1 MSRGKKM
8 IIALFVIIDLIVFAG
23 VFYGVRMTN
32 DASDMVASIH
42 EKIDR
47 KSTKKH
53 TASIDDAE
61 PFSVLLLGVDTGDL
75 GRTEQ
80 GRSDTMMVV
89 TINPEKKQSTVVS
102 LERDLL
108 TEIVGNGTSEKLNH
122 AYAYGGVEM
131 TMDTIETLLDTPLD
145 HYVTI
150 NMKGLRDL
158 IDAVGGIEV
167 DNKIPF
173 ELDGVVLDKGK
184 QTLDGDKGLAY
195 ARMRH
200 EDPDGDIGRQR
211 RQREVVQKI
220 IKKILSVDGV
230 GNYKKLLK
238 AVEKNMKTDLDW
250 DDMLDIAESY
260 RPALTNVKN
269 YQLQGQN
276 QMIDGISYQILS
288 TKDLL
293 KTQNL
298 LKRQL
303 NLETS
308 ETLPNLKDPEQAVNF
323 IINSDYPQAE
333 DGTPSSGDTQY
344 SDGTSSTGEYYNGNV
359 DPNSGNGQAEQ
370 PADPY
375 GNTVGDANQ
384 QGYAAQ
390 NGNGYAEDQGVYQP
404 VY

>member
-8 IIALFVIIDLIVFAG
+8 IIALFVIIDLVVFGA
-23 VFYGVRMTN
+23 VFYGVRISQ
-32 DASDMVASIH
+32 DASQMVANIH
-42 EKIDR
+42 EKVNR
-47 KSTKKH
+47 NGAKKH
-53 TASIDDAE
+53 TAVIDNAE

-80 GRSDTMMVV
+80 GRSDTMMMV

-108 TEIVGNGTSEKLNH
+108 TEIIGNGTSEKLNH

-131 TMDTIETLLDTPLD
+131 TMNTIETLLDTPVD

-173 ELDGVVLDKGK
+173 ELDGVYVEEGK

-220 IKKILSVDGV
+220 MKKILSIDGV

-250 DDMLDIAESY
+250 NDMLDIAESY
-260 RPALTNVKN
+260 RPALSNIKN

-276 QMIDGISYQILS
+276 QMIDGISYQILN

-293 KTQNL
+293 KVQNL
-298 LKRQL
+298 LKKQL
-303 NLETS
+303 NIKPS
-308 ETLPNLKDPEQAVNF
+308 ETLPNLEDPEQAVNF
-323 IINSDYPQAE
+323 IINSPYPE
-333 DGTPSSGDTQY
+333 ESGTNSTVDNYENYS
-344 SDGTSSTGEYYNGNV
+344 SDGSEGNSYGETAQTVNN
-359 DPNSGNGQAEQ
+359 
-370 PADPY
+370 ADPY
-375 GNTVGDANQ
+375 GNTTEDPNTYATQNET
-384 QGYAAQ
+384 GYAAE
-390 NGNGYAEDQGVYQP
+390 AYQP